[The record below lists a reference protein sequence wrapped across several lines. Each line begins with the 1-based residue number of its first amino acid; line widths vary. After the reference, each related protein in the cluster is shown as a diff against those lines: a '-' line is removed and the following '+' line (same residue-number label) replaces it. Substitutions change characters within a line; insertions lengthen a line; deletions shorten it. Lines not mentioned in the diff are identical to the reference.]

1 MGVPNPFIE
10 EWVDEAPHE
19 EWPDVLVRMCPDR
32 SRIRLA
38 VDIGC
43 LIGPALGKGKVIMD
57 TISSAWTMVRAG
69 LSDLAVKLNEIH
81 EEVIIHV
88 VFDGGVCPTK
98 IIVHGDWFLRRNA
111 LCWSDVIQRFVMR
124 RMGTL
129 TSGASDDGDIAA
141 ATERGHQALFDA
153 EAHAAALVLAGIADV
168 VLTNDRD
175 VVGLG
180 ARALFDVFSEKST
193 VTYFDP
199 RIFEAPPPELGLR
212 YPAMLATYAGVGSG
226 DYFYINEE
234 LKQKIRDTQ
243 GDNEVDSWK
252 ELAYDCS
259 REYAGRTRDDEL
271 LRNLGHIDLEIL
283 DDVLRDVVGVHLA
296 LLEPHD
302 QEKLVL
308 ALRTSICHYGRPPVG
323 WVEYNDFGEVVSVA
337 IQPLHEVIHPD
348 ANVSERV
355 DGQTTHFWVECMTLD
370 VEDYGQRLGAY
381 NLKPDQKRI
390 IREMSYVPNVAA
402 RLKKVCESD
411 FYTTNT
417 RTGRSLPSV
426 FDVKLIGEAFDLLG
440 GDDNADE
447 GEAGNTVGGVF
458 LSEQVRQE
466 WCGAVTRQVTAPSL
480 PPAKSGKEV
489 AEGGQAQEVRGQ
501 G

>member
-1 MGVPNPFIE
+1 
-10 EWVDEAPHE
+10 
-19 EWPDVLVRMCPDR
+19 
-32 SRIRLA
+32 
-38 VDIGC
+38 
-43 LIGPALGKGKVIMD
+43 
-57 TISSAWTMVRAG
+57 
-69 LSDLAVKLNEIH
+69 
-81 EEVIIHV
+81 V
-88 VFDGGVCPTK
+88 V
-98 IIVHGDWFLRRNA
+98 
-111 LCWSDVIQRFVMR
+111 QRFVVR
-124 RMGTL
+124 RVGTL
-129 TSGASDDGDIAA
+129 TSGASGDGDAAA

-175 VVGLG
+175 VVGLQVG

-212 YPAMLATYAGVGSG
+212 YPAMLAICAGVGSG
-226 DYFYINEE
+226 DYFYTNEE
-234 LKQKIRDTQ
+234 LKQKIRDT
-243 GDNEVDSWK
+243 GWDSEMDSWK
-252 ELAYDCS
+252 ELAYGCS
-259 REYAGRTRDDEL
+259 RECAGRTRDDEL

-283 DDVLRDVVGVHLA
+283 GDVRPRDVVGVHLA

-337 IQPLHEVIHPD
+337 VQPLREVTHPD
-348 ANVSERV
+348 QYVSERV
-355 DGQTTHFWVECMTLD
+355 GGQTTRFWVECVTLD

-417 RTGRSLPSV
+417 RTGRA
-426 FDVKLIGEAFDLLG
+426 I
-440 GDDNADE
+440 
-447 GEAGNTVGGVF
+447 
-458 LSEQVRQE
+458 
-466 WCGAVTRQVTAPSL
+466 
-480 PPAKSGKEV
+480 PAK
-489 AEGGQAQEVRGQ
+489 RL
-501 G
+501 